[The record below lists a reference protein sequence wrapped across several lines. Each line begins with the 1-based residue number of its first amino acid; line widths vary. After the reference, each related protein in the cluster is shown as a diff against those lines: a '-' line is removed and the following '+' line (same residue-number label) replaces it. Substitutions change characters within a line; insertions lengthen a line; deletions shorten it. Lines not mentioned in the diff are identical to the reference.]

1 MAASAP
7 RIAPGGRSEIGLV
20 NDLISR
26 ALGAAAG
33 GDPPHV
39 FTTLGRHRSL
49 FRRWLVF
56 ASGLMPGGRL
66 PRTDSELVILRV
78 ARNCASDYERQ
89 QHERLGRRAGLTAEQ
104 IAAVREP
111 APAAGLSERQR
122 LLVRVADELHATHDL
137 SDPLWVQLRGE
148 LSEAEAIELLLL
160 VGHYEMLATALT
172 VLRVQPDPP
181 AARPPARIALAAQ
194 RIAER
199 ASRRGG

>member
-7 RIAPGGRSEIGLV
+7 RIAPGGRAEIGLV

-26 ALGAAAG
+26 ALGAATG

-56 ASGLMPGGRL
+56 AGGLMPGGRL
-66 PRTDSELVILRV
+66 PRADSELVILRV
-78 ARNCASDYERQ
+78 ARNCASDYEWQ
-89 QHERLGRRAGLTAEQ
+89 QHERLGRQAGLTPEQ

-111 APAAGLSERQR
+111 APVAGLGERQR

-137 SDPLWVQLRGE
+137 SDALWVQLRGE
-148 LSEAEAIELLLL
+148 LSEAEAIELILLA
-160 VGHYEMLATALT
+160 GHYEMLATALT
-172 VLRVQPDPP
+172 VLRVQPDAPP
-181 AARPPARIALAAQ
+181 VRPPSPIARAVQ
-194 RIAER
+194 RLAER
-199 ASRRGG
+199 SSRRGR